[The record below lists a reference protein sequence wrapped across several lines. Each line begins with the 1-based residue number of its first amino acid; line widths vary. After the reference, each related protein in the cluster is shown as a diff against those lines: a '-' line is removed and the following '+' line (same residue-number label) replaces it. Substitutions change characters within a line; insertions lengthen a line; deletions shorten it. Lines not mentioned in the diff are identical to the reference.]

1 VFEDFETWRIAFY
14 IISYFVECL
23 IGYWGLIF
31 YYKEDKWDI
40 KSIFFVVLTFI
51 MMISVIT
58 VLVSSPRIN
67 LMSGFVLM
75 LLWGTAG
82 YGSIIIYFVKK
93 KNKKS

>member
-1 VFEDFETWRIAFY
+1 MFEDFETWRIAFY